1 MPEFKDYY
9 AILGVSRS
17 AGEQDIKLAYRRL
30 AVKFHPDKNP
40 AEIRQGFASS
50 QFQDVNEAYH
60 TLVDRKKRDAYNK
73 QMLERQSGAVEGHS
87 YEVNQAEMVYRQGVK
102 AYNEQNFKRAVEY
115 FKAAVRLNPK
125 KAAYY
130 DRLGIAIIKAGGAI
144 EEARAQ
150 CEKAQQM
157 EMYNPEHYLSMGII
171 YQLAGLHDKSRE
183 QFKEALK
190 WDPSNTTAKQRLE
203 QLAKEKKGF
212 FGKMFGG

>member
-1 MPEFKDYY
+1 MAEFKDYY

-17 AGEQDIKLAYRRL
+17 SGEQDIKLAYRRL
-30 AVKFHPDKNP
+30 AVKLHPDKNP
-40 AEIRQGFASS
+40 SESKQGFASS

-73 QMLERQSGAVEGHS
+73 QLLDRQSGATEGHS

-130 DRLGIAIIKAGGAI
+130 DRLGIAVIKAGGSI
-144 EEARAQ
+144 EEARGQ

-171 YQLAGLHDKSRE
+171 YQLAGLRDKAKE
-183 QFKEALK
+183 QFNEALK
-190 WDPSNTTAKQRLE
+190 WDPHNATAKQRLE
-203 QLAKEKKGF
+203 QIAKEKKGF

>member
-1 MPEFKDYY
+1 MPEHKDYY
-9 AILGVSRS
+9 ATLGVSRS
-17 AGEQDIKLAYRRL
+17 AGDKDIKQAYRRL
-30 AVKFHPDKNP
+30 AVKLHPDKNP
-40 AEIRQGFASS
+40 SESKQGFASS

-73 QMLERQSGAVEGHS
+73 QLLERQSGATESHS

-130 DRLGIAIIKAGGAI
+130 DRLGIAVVKAGGSI
-144 EEARAQ
+144 EDARAQ

-171 YQLAGLHDKSRE
+171 YQLAGLREKAKE

-190 WDPSNTTAKQRLE
+190 WDPNNAAAKQRLV
-203 QLAKEKKGF
+203 QIAKEKKGF

>member
-9 AILGVSRS
+9 FILGISKS
-17 AGEQDIKLAYRRL
+17 AGEQEIKAAYRRL
-30 AVKFHPDKNP
+30 AIRLHPDKNP
-40 AEIRQGFASS
+40 AEAKQGFASS

-60 TLVDRKKRDAYNK
+60 TLIDRRKREVYNK
-73 QMLERQSGAVEGHS
+73 MLLDRQSGAAEGHS

-102 AYNEQNFKRAVEY
+102 AYNEQNYKRAVEY

-130 DRLGIAIIKAGGAI
+130 DRLGIAIIKAGGSI
-144 EEARAQ
+144 EDARAQ

-157 EMYNPEHYLSMGII
+157 EMYSPEHYLSMGII
-171 YQLAGLHDKSRE
+171 YQMAGLHDKARD

-190 WDPSNTTAKQRLE
+190 WDPNNVTAKQKLE
-203 QLAKEKKGF
+203 QLGKDKKGF
-212 FGKMFGG
+212 FGKVFGG

>member
-1 MPEFKDYY
+1 MAEFKDYY
-9 AILGVSRS
+9 VILGISRS
-17 AGEQDIKLAYRRL
+17 AGDQEIKIAYRRL
-30 AVKFHPDKNP
+30 AIKLHPDKNP
-40 AEIRQGFASS
+40 AESKLGFASS

-60 TLVDRKKRDAYNK
+60 TLTDRKKREAYNK
-73 QMLERQSGAVEGHS
+73 LLMDRQSGVTDGHGH
-87 YEVNQAEMVYRQGVK
+87 EANQAEMVYRQGVK

-125 KAAYY
+125 KASYY
-130 DRLGIAIIKAGGAI
+130 DRLGIALVKAGGPL

-157 EMYNPEHYLSMGII
+157 EMYNPEHYVSMGII
-171 YQLAGLHDKSRE
+171 YQLAGNHDKAKE

-190 WDPSNTTAKQRLE
+190 WDPNNATAKQRLE
-203 QLAKEKKGF
+203 QIAKEKKGF